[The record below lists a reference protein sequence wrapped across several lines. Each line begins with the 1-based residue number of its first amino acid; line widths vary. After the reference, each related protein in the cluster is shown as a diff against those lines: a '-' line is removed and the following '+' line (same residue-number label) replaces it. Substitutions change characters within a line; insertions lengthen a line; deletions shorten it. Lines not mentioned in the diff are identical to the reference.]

1 MARARLLTFAFNS
14 TAIAQDAEQEQP
26 TDHSR
31 EETYQLTTDADTCS
45 IYFASVKQ
53 MIVAT
58 KQILQGFK
66 NTQWEAADSDEINE
80 LEVRLSSLNDDMK
93 ISISTSGIDTLAQD
107 SVARSV
113 QDNLPEQPRHQNPA
127 CTLQQSRIIHLK
139 FTPTAN
145 PSYSLSL
152 GSIQLS

>member
-14 TAIAQDAEQEQP
+14 TAIAQGAEQEQP
-26 TDHSR
+26 TDHSK

-53 MIVAT
+53 IIVAT
-58 KQILQGFK
+58 RQILQGFK
-66 NTQWEAADSDEINE
+66 NTQREAADSDEIKE
-80 LEVRLSSLNDDMK
+80 LEFRLSSLNDDMK

-113 QDNLPEQPRHQNPA
+113 QDNLPEQPRHRNPA
-127 CTLQQSRIIHLK
+127 CTL
-139 FTPTAN
+139 
-145 PSYSLSL
+145 
-152 GSIQLS
+152 